1 MTNITPPRLL
11 KDAAAVF
18 IAFSIIAM
26 PSIPKALA
34 SDYDQLRLE
43 NNGRLAET
51 HRFIPTTER
60 AVILTFGGL
69 SKTVPLQNILEYMKA
84 ENLRGTFFVTEREL
98 KRNNSSLELINS
110 YGQDMAIGL
119 VPTKEGTFYD
129 YCAQIERIDKALQQ
143 RFNKKTG
150 FIRIMSSGGDKNA
163 MEEAVS
169 AMGFTLAGQGLN
181 VVQSKHKDAKTP
193 DDVMPQIFG
202 KWTTSLNI
210 GEIVYLRTDFY
221 TSDTLAAE
229 MLKEIKIKK
238 IDNID
243 YAPIDIPEND
253 NISIYPEYHTASL
266 SDIRERNNFIY
277 KYPVK
282 TDEFP
287 PEMQPEYGTNWVTDK
302 NFKDAFYSRYIGAP
316 EVSVDDRML
325 GFSRSEMAH
334 ADKTGLVKNAPT
346 NTIFLTFDDWGN
358 DDSINK
364 LLHVLKKHNVNGTF
378 FIITR
383 NMPNNPNL
391 LRAIASEGNEIGS
404 HTNNHVAMASRDDKG
419 RLIKGEDEEEY
430 REDVTSS
437 YTKLLSVIGDIR
449 LKNGRPALTRLLR
462 PPTLAVSRTGVKT
475 ILNAGFTYIVNGS
488 GSTEDYGSVS
498 MQYLVGIMNNIAR
511 QKNGKVRTGAILI
524 MHMSSTSPRTPEALD
539 ILLTNNDML
548 PDGHPGKFRVGLL
561 GDYLKDG
568 YDQRMKQ
575 INK

>member
-1 MTNITPPRLL
+1 MTNITPPHLL
-11 KDAAAVF
+11 KGAAAVF
-18 IAFSIIAM
+18 IAFSLVVI
-26 PSIPKALA
+26 PSTPKALA
-34 SDYDQLRLE
+34 SDYDQLRLQ
-43 NNGRLAET
+43 NNGRLAEMQ
-51 HRFIPTTER
+51 RFLPTTER
-60 AVILTFGGL
+60 TIILTLGGL
-69 SKTVPLQNILEYMKA
+69 SKTVPLQNILEYMA
-84 ENLRGTFFVTEREL
+84 SENITGTFFVTEREL
-98 KRNNSSLELINS
+98 KRNSNNLELIKN

-119 VPTKEGTFYD
+119 VPTKEGTFED

-143 RFNKKTG
+143 RFNKKAG
-150 FIRIMSSGGDKNA
+150 FVRIMSSGGDEKA
-163 MEEAVS
+163 MKEAVS
-169 AMGFTLAGQGLN
+169 AMGLTLVGQGLN
-181 VVQSKHKDAKTP
+181 VVQSKHKDAQGP
-193 DDVMPQIFG
+193 EDIMPEIFG
-202 KWTTSLNI
+202 KWTTSLNA

-221 TSDTLAAE
+221 TDDTLAAK
-229 MLKEIKIKK
+229 MLKEIKNKK
-238 IDNID
+238 IDNIGYNPPDIQRENNTSNNSD
-243 YAPIDIPEND
+243 YR
-253 NISIYPEYHTASL
+253 ISSL
-266 SDIRERNNFIY
+266 SEASGKTEFHY
-277 KYPVK
+277 EYPVK
-282 TDEFP
+282 TDTLP
-287 PEMQPEYGTNWVTDK
+287 LEMQPEYGTNWVTDK

-334 ADKTGLVKNAPT
+334 ADKTGLVKNAPP

-364 LLHVLKKHNVNGTF
+364 LIYVLKKHKVNGTF

-391 LRAIASEGNEIGS
+391 LRAIAANGNEIGS
-404 HTNNHVAMASRDDKG
+404 HTNNHVAMVSRDKKG

-430 REDVTSS
+430 REDVTTS
-437 YTKLLSVIGDIR
+437 YKKLLSVLGDMR
-449 LKNGRPALTRLLR
+449 LENGRPALTRLLR

-475 ILNAGFTYIVNGS
+475 ILNSGFTYIVNGS

-498 MQYLVGIMNNIAR
+498 MQSLVGIMNNIAR

-539 ILLTNNDML
+539 ILLTNNDLL
-548 PDGHPGKFRVGLL
+548 PEGHPGKFKVGLL